1 MITLASTIKVV
12 PDHVYADM
20 AEEAVVLNVKNGV
33 YYGLDAIGATIWKF
47 VQTGATVEQ
56 VVNAV
61 TSEYDV
67 DKEQCERDMIG
78 FFTNMESYGLIEV
91 S

>member
-12 PDHVYADM
+12 PDHVSADM

-67 DKEQCERDMIG
+67 DKEQCARDMID

>member
-1 MITLASTIKVV
+1 MITLESTIKAIEDNVSC
-12 PDHVYADM
+12 DM

-33 YYGLDAIGATIWKF
+33 YYGLDAIGAMIWKL
-47 VQTGATVEQ
+47 VQSGTTVEQ

-67 DKEQCERDMIG
+67 DRGKCIKDMID
-78 FFTNMESYGLIEV
+78 FFTNLESYGLIEI

>member
-1 MITLASTIKVV
+1 MITIASTIKAV
-12 PDHVYADM
+12 PDHVSCDM
-20 AEEAVVLNVKNGV
+20 AGEAVLLNVKNGI
-33 YYGLDAIGATIWKF
+33 YYGLDHIGAMIWKL
-47 VQTGATVEQ
+47 VQTGATIEQ

-67 DKEQCERDMIG
+67 DREQCARDMID
-78 FFTNMESYGLIEV
+78 FFTNMESYGFVEV

>member
-1 MITLASTIKVV
+1 MITLASTIKAI
-12 PDHVYADM
+12 PDHVSCDM

-33 YYGLDAIGATIWKF
+33 YYGLDPIGVVIWKL
-47 VQTGATVEQ
+47 VQMGATVEQ

-67 DKEQCERDMIG
+67 DREKCARDMID
-78 FFTNMESYGLIEV
+78 FFGNMESYGLIEV